1 VTPKFQGSADRL
13 LESRDYAV
21 SRWTELDERQANAI
35 AQATER
41 HAQERA
47 GAGSPA

>member
-1 VTPKFQGSADRL
+1 
-13 LESRDYAV
+13 
-21 SRWTELDERQANAI
+21 ELDGRQANAI

-47 GAGSPA
+47 AAGATS